1 MVSIYYIANAGV
13 YLTDGKSGL
22 LIDGLFEDCVCF
34 DAIPATVRKAIL
46 AKEPPFENL
55 SDLLVTHIHRDHYSA
70 AGVAALRQQDA
81 HIRVDFPQN
90 SLNAL
95 EQDSVKTLEQKFE
108 DVIWNMNPLYTLVSI
123 PCRHLMDKGEPVAHR
138 AFFLEYAEKTFFFS
152 GDADPVF
159 LYKNFAASSLSVHF
173 QGKVDLAFVNPFF
186 LSLTA
191 GRKFLDF
198 LQPREAIVYHM
209 PLEAEDQMR
218 YHEVL
223 ERGMQ
228 RYKGTVPI
236 RTPESFMQ
244 LLYQD
249 SMASS

>member
-1 MVSIYYIANAGV
+1 MISIYYIANAGV
-13 YLTDGKSGL
+13 YLTDGRSGL

-34 DAIPATVRKAIL
+34 DAIPATVCKAIL
-46 AKEPPFENL
+46 AKEPPFETL

-70 AGVAALRQQDA
+70 TGVAALRQRDTQI
-81 HIRVDFPQN
+81 HIDLPLNFP
-90 SLNAL
+90 NAL
-95 EQDSVKTLEQKFE
+95 EKDSVKVFGKKFE
-108 DVIWNMNPLYTLVSI
+108 DAVWKTNPLYTLVSL
-123 PCRHLMDKGEPVAHR
+123 PCRHLMDKGKPVAHR
-138 AFFLEYAEKTFFFS
+138 ALFLEYAGKTFFFS

-159 LYKNFAASSLSVHF
+159 FYKSFAASSLPAHF

-191 GRKFLDF
+191 GREFLDF
-198 LQPREAIVYHM
+198 LQPCEAIVYHM

-249 SMASS
+249 SIASS